1 MFTKI
6 QTLYILSS
14 LKISININLFKIF
27 LRLKILLSWKNI
39 RPKYKTKI
47 KILQNCKLLNDS
59 SFIYQESDHIL
70 DISATYSQISLKNY
84 TLFEDTL
91 NHHYFRYAT
100 HGNLKRHVAATRC
113 KEIFPR
119 MHKCRTHSHKISK
132 ETIKN

>member
-1 MFTKI
+1 MI
-6 QTLYILSS
+6 
-14 LKISININLFKIF
+14 ININSFKIF
-27 LRLKILLSWKNI
+27 LKCYYLENI
-39 RPKYKTKI
+39 RSNNKTKVDVLQKSSIHHIYRLIVNCWTIRHLFI
-47 KILQNCKLLNDS
+47 KNPIIFSTYLQNIFLK
-59 SFIYQESDHIL
+59 FHW
-70 DISATYSQISLKNY
+70 KNY

-100 HGNLKRHVAATRC
+100 HDNLKRHVAATRC